1 MLRKLT
7 IVPIFLAMMMVMLA
21 TVLPHHHHQTMICI
35 VDEVCEMDGCRDDE
49 HTQHSDAN
57 NNQDESHCVA
67 HKQYC
72 PSERLHI
79 DNPDFNE
86 EEDCIAPILAIISN
100 LLTINLESSVLEY
113 ASEALIPT
121 IVQPLVSSAA
131 PNAPP
136 VAA

>member
-1 MLRKLT
+1 MLRKLS
-7 IVPIFLAMMMVMLA
+7 IVPIFLAMMMVTLA

-49 HTQHSDAN
+49 HTHHSDAN
-57 NNQDESHCVA
+57 HNQDESHCVA

-79 DNPDFNE
+79 DNQDFGDEVDN
-86 EEDCIAPILAIISN
+86 IFPILAVLSN
-100 LLTINLESSVLEY
+100 LLTINLESIAFEY
-113 ASEALIPT
+113 ASGDLIPI
-121 IVQPLVSSAA
+121 IVQPLVSSVT